1 MKILYG
7 VLVFVFLF
15 LFHQNSFSQE
25 SRGSRLGLQVSYG
38 SPYYIPSYADGAPSY
53 KGRYFLDIGIL
64 FLKPISNKW
73 EFETGLVYSNNQ
85 FKVSPNF
92 PPGINNPPYKFSM
105 NKWIVAANFRLWLP
119 KRFLLQFGPN
129 LSQASRESFGLFRLG
144 FSVGF
149 GKEFNLGEKN
159 ALLIVP
165 TFNANP
171 FFPTNSEGM
180 TQLGIRS
187 IFAFPSKK

>member
-1 MKILYG
+1 MKILYI
-7 VLVFVFLF
+7 VSVFIFLF
-15 LFHQNSFSQE
+15 FSCHHSFAQE
-25 SRGSRLGLQVSYG
+25 DRGSRFGLQVSYG

-53 KGRYFLDIGIL
+53 DGKFFFDIGFL

-92 PPGINNPPYKFSM
+92 LPGIYNPPYKSSM
-105 NKWIVAANFRLWLP
+105 NQWMIPANFRLYLP
-119 KRFLLQFGPN
+119 NRFLLQFGPN

-144 FSVGF
+144 FSLGF
-149 GKEFNLGEKN
+149 GKEFKLGDKN

>member
-25 SRGSRLGLQVSYG
+25 SRGSRLGLHVSYG
-38 SPYYIPSYADGAPSY
+38 SPYYIPSYADGALSY
-53 KGRYFLDIGIL
+53 KGSYFLNIGIL

-92 PPGINNPPYKFSM
+92 PPGIYNPPYKFSM
-105 NKWIVAANFRLWLP
+105 NKWIVPANFRLWLP

-159 ALLIVP
+159 ALLLVP

-180 TQLGIRS
+180 TQLGIKS